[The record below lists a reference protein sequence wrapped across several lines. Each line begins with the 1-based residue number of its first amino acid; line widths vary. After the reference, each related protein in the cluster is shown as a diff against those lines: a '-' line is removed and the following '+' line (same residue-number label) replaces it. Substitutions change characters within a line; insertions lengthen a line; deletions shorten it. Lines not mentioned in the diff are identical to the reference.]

1 MQHSA
6 TNLPPRFPS
15 ILLMIIAEY
24 QERQRKEIR
33 MQYAIAEARR
43 LPYNQAMIEKR
54 EYIIADLD
62 VIKADPEMVLSGSL
76 DEEIRD
82 RMAKVV
88 ETEAPIREA
97 LLYKRVINSLS
108 MKKVGSRI
116 EPVFRR
122 IALSL
127 PYERTEENG
136 EMVFHDGPED
146 FFRTSIG
153 SDRYSYQIPIAEAAA
168 CILYILEKENRIITK
183 SELVIL
189 FRNELGYER
198 LGAQV
203 DALFRA
209 AAKDGRIGRT
219 GNGRFKP

>member
-1 MQHSA
+1 M
-6 TNLPPRFPS
+6 TVPPASLHRAS
-15 ILLMIIAEY
+15 SDHLRILHIPQYEIADT
-24 QERQRKEIR
+24 
-33 MQYAIAEARR
+33 RR
-43 LPYNQAMIEKR
+43 LSYNLAMIEKR
-54 EYIIADLD
+54 EYAIADLSEM
-62 VIKADPEMVLSGSL
+62 KADPEMILSGSL
-76 DEEIRD
+76 DDEIRD
-82 RMAKVV
+82 RMTKVV
-88 ETEAPIREA
+88 EIEAPIRET

-108 MKKVGSRI
+108 LKKVGSRI

-127 PYERTEENG
+127 PFERTEENG
-136 EMVFHDGPED
+136 EMVFHDGPEE

-153 SDRYSYQIPIAEAAA
+153 SERYSYQIPIAEAAA
-168 CILYILEKENRIITK
+168 CILYILERENRIITK
-183 SELVIL
+183 SELAIL

-209 AAKDGRIGRT
+209 AAKDARIGRT

>member
-1 MQHSA
+1 MCA
-6 TNLPPRFPS
+6 KVL
-15 ILLMIIAEY
+15 I
-24 QERQRKEIR
+24 
-33 MQYAIAEARR
+33 
-43 LPYNQAMIEKR
+43 
-54 EYIIADLD
+54 
-62 VIKADPEMVLSGSL
+62 LSGSPRKNGNTEIL
-76 DEEIRD
+76 CDRFAEGVRDAGHHVELVRVCDKDIHYCTGCDSCVKSGRCVFRDDMEEIRD

-168 CILYILEKENRIITK
+168 
-183 SELVIL
+183 
-189 FRNELGYER
+189 
-198 LGAQV
+198 
-203 DALFRA
+203 
-209 AAKDGRIGRT
+209 
-219 GNGRFKP
+219 